1 MMIDEHY
8 VILNNST
15 IHKFKKCQWTLPIL
29 FKDRHTYVL
38 VISSIIISVKKR
50 NFYHL
55 LLLFILMITNKLIT
69 NIIHIYFCLF
79 VFFVFFPSFLLLQR
93 DLLIYLSK
101 KKQTQSYDKFTPV
114 IYVFLC
120 LSLFFSCYFFSFDVC
135 CYVLLVKRRKKNT
148 YI

>member
-101 KKQTQSYDKFTPV
+101 KNKHNRMTNLLQSSMFFSV
-114 IYVFLC
+114 
-120 LSLFFSCYFFSFDVC
+120 SLFFFLVIFFLSMFVVTFC
-135 CYVLLVKRRKKNT
+135 
-148 YI
+148 